1 MKLLRTLR
9 SWLRLLLAWLPWL
22 GLAPRWVKLNPMG
35 TAPPPR
41 WQHTAVYDATSNRL
55 VVFGGKTT
63 PDMNFNDLWVLVHA
77 SGLGGTPA
85 WVALN
90 PTGTPPS
97 QRHMHSAVFD
107 PASNRMIV
115 FGGHSDSGPFL
126 NDVWVLEHASGLGG
140 TPAWLKLVPK
150 GSMPDARE
158 WHSAVYDSKQ
168 NLMLVFGGKLLGG
181 KSLNDVWALRNANGL
196 GGIPSWSKLTP
207 SGTPPAPRVGHSAV
221 YDAAGD
227 WMLLFGGSGDGFTS
241 FLSDVWVLRNAS
253 GVGGAPAWA
262 KVSAAGAAPPAR
274 ELHRAAQDPS
284 SNRMV
289 VFGGAGSKGSFF
301 SDVWV
306 LLNATGD

>member
-85 WVALN
+85 W
-90 PTGTPPS
+90 
-97 QRHMHSAVFD
+97 
-107 PASNRMIV
+107 
-115 FGGHSDSGPFL
+115 
-126 NDVWVLEHASGLGG
+126 
-140 TPAWLKLVPK
+140 LKLVPK

-181 KSLNDVWALRNANGL
+181 KSINDVWALRNANGL

-241 FLSDVWVLRNAS
+241 FLSDVWVL
-253 GVGGAPAWA
+253 
-262 KVSAAGAAPPAR
+262 
-274 ELHRAAQDPS
+274 
-284 SNRMV
+284 
-289 VFGGAGSKGSFF
+289 
-301 SDVWV
+301 
-306 LLNATGD
+306 LNATGD